1 MNYNNDKQKRITNL
15 NSQLTRKNSRIKE
28 LNDKIK
34 ILEKSESKKKK
45 IIEVNR
51 KDNKDDINKIIKE
64 NSELKNNIQNLKKR
78 KERIK

>member
-34 ILEKSESKKKK
+34 ILGKSESKKKK
-45 IIEVNR
+45 KIEVNR
-51 KDNKDDINKIIKE
+51 KDNKDDMNKTIKE
-64 NSELKNNIQNLKKR
+64 NSEFKNNI
-78 KERIK
+78 

>member
-1 MNYNNDKQKRITNL
+1 MNNNNDKQKRITNL

-45 IIEVNR
+45 ILDVNK
-51 KDNKDDINKIIKE
+51 KDNYK
-64 NSELKNNIQNLKKR
+64 
-78 KERIK
+78 